1 MKTQTIHARVSPQVK
16 KASEKILKSI
26 GLTMSEAIGLF
37 LKQLANRKEF
47 PLELRVPN
55 AETIRAL
62 KASSEG
68 KNLISYSNV
77 EELIKHLGNEYQKG
91 QNRQSLSK
99 RLSANAKARKGNR
112 KTGRDIK
119 TSRRRKTPSPVMQA
133 PQA

>member
-68 KNLISYSNV
+68 KNLISYSSV
-77 EELIKHLGNEYQKG
+77 DELFEALSKG
-91 QNRQSLSK
+91 GKKNRNDKKISK
-99 RLSANAKARKGNR
+99 RLSPNGKARHENAQAARNSRNAGLAFIIY
-112 KTGRDIK
+112 GRG
-119 TSRRRKTPSPVMQA
+119 
-133 PQA
+133 